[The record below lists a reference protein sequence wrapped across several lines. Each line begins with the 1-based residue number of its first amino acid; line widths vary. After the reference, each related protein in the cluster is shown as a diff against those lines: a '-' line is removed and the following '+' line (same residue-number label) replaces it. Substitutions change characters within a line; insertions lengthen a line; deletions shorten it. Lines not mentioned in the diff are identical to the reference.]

1 MPKIVNHTLQKEKI
15 AKATWSVIRKVG
27 MDKASVRNIAEEAG
41 LSVGALRYYFKTQ
54 TELLQF
60 SMNLASERVKER
72 ISAVSLTGEPLE
84 DVCTILYELLPLNQ
98 EKQEE
103 MEVYFEFTK
112 KSISDP
118 LLVEQRN
125 EVLKEMQHGIRRC
138 VEGLIVSG
146 STKQELSAE
155 AEGRRLFALIDGL
168 AFHCLL
174 GVITSEEVKQTVRL
188 HIETLCK

>member
-15 AKATWSVIRKVG
+15 AKATWSVIRKFG

-60 SMNLASERVKER
+60 SMNLASERVNER
-72 ISAVSLTGEPLE
+72 ISAVPITGDIIE

-98 EKQEE
+98 EKREE

-112 KSISDP
+112 RSITDP

-125 EVLKEMQHGIRRC
+125 EVLKEMQFGIRRC
-138 VEGLIVSG
+138 VEGLIASG
-146 STKQELSAE
+146 FTKQDISAE
-155 AEGRRLFALIDGL
+155 VEGRRLFALIDGL

-174 GVITSEEVKQTVRL
+174 GVITIEEVKQVVRL
-188 HIETLCK
+188 HIRTLCK

>member
-60 SMNLASERVKER
+60 SMNLVSERVNER
-72 ISAVSLTGEPLE
+72 IYAVPQTGDLME

-98 EKQEE
+98 EKREE

-125 EVLKEMQHGIRRC
+125 EVLKEMQVGIRRC

-146 STKQELSAE
+146 ATNQDISAE
-155 AEGRRLFALIDGL
+155 VEGRRLFALIDGL

-174 GVITSEEVKQTVRL
+174 GVITIEEVKQVVRL
-188 HIETLCK
+188 HIQTLCK